1 MCPLFFRQL
10 FLAVPRDGCI
20 TTPTV
25 GLLFLLGEC
34 TAHSAGIP
42 VGLIYHCIIYKP
54 RLPPDATAAGSN
66 QLMAEASVRS
76 AAEPAGSMID
86 WRID

>member
-1 MCPLFFRQL
+1 MWRLCFRQL
-10 FLAVPRDGCI
+10 LLAVQRDGCI

-34 TAHSAGIP
+34 TAHSDSVP

-54 RLPPDATAAGSN
+54 ADAAAAGSN

-76 AAEPAGSMID
+76 AAELAGLMID